1 MLFLRRVP
9 VLVTLLLVAAFG
21 LASCGSGTPE
31 ADDAADA
38 QNLDDVTASTD
49 PPGQMPAWIDDVE
62 PVPGNQVTGEAIVIV
77 DLNFEPTNRVARL
90 ILDGTDV
97 TAAATDPA
105 DINPSVDE
113 SAAVATPDRLVYD
126 TDELENPLVN
136 LDPGLH
142 LATVRLLHYPEGFEA
157 GDFEVEG
164 SFTWSFEVL

>member
-1 MLFLRRVP
+1 MSRLLVLP
-9 VLVTLLLVAAFG
+9 VVLLLAGLGFAA
-21 LASCGSGTPE
+21 CENGSP
-31 ADDAADA
+31 DA
-38 QNLDDVTASTD
+38 QDTREATDGESLTRTTD
-49 PPGQMPAWIDDVE
+49 PPSQMPDWLDDVE
-62 PVPGNQVTGEAIVIV
+62 PAPGNQVTGEAIVIV
-77 DLNFEPTNRVARL
+77 DLNFEPTNRAARL
-90 ILDGTDV
+90 ILDDTDV

-105 DINPSVDE
+105 DINPSVDQ

-164 SFTWSFEVL
+164 SFTWSFEIL